1 MSDILDVMGNLL
13 GGIVDFIEFLG
24 QGMSNFID
32 FVLNLPT
39 LFYNLINIVPLPL
52 QSVILAFIGIVLFII
67 VMKVVS
73 HFV

>member
-1 MSDILDVMGNLL
+1 MSEILDVMGNLL

>member
-1 MSDILDVMGNLL
+1 MSEILDVMGNLL
-13 GGIVDFIEFLG
+13 GGIVYFVEFLG

-32 FVLNLPT
+32 FVMNLPT

-52 QSVILAFIGIVLFII
+52 QSVILSFIGIVLFII